1 MKKKPSLTYISSQ
14 KRKIEIGLRYVT
26 TFTKNIINK
35 IKTLQKIKVRD
46 HSRKACDSNKFITKA
61 LYDDNDDT
69 SFFLNK
75 ITVVVKNRYVC
86 CGVLL

>member
-1 MKKKPSLTYISSQ
+1 MKKNLPKLTFLHGKEKPKSV
-14 KRKIEIGLRYVT
+14 YVT

-35 IKTLQKIKVRD
+35 IKTLQKIKSRD

-86 CGVLL
+86 CCVLL

>member
-1 MKKKPSLTYISSQ
+1 MKKNFPKLTILHGKEKPKSV
-14 KRKIEIGLRYVT
+14 YVT